1 MAALRA
7 SSEALRKRLDALT
20 SHRRL
25 DPLKDDLFM
34 EIDPAESQ
42 EWAQQSPTDDEPP
55 IKVTTERDR
64 EKAGHECT
72 QHAPAG
78 GVTRGC
84 HHHLC
89 WRRNLYDKSRPMG
102 LADLMGLQLSDD
114 TPPEAPAHP
123 SPLVA
128 PSQARATLVGVDK
141 YKPESR
147 PMGLF
152 GLLSAE
158 GAVSA
163 VVVGRRLQLMRR
175 CR

>member
-1 MAALRA
+1 M
-7 SSEALRKRLDALT
+7 
-20 SHRRL
+20 
-25 DPLKDDLFM
+25 P
-34 EIDPAESQ
+34 PQVESP
-42 EWAQQSPTDDEPP
+42 ED
-55 IKVTTERDR
+55 VTTTFVGAE
-64 EKAGHECT
+64 T
-72 QHAPAG
+72 Y
-78 GVTRGC
+78 T
-84 HHHLC
+84 
-89 WRRNLYDKSRPMG
+89 DKSRPMG

-163 VVVGRRLQLMRR
+163 VVVGRRLQLMRG